1 MSKRGNRYTPEFRY
15 QMVQLVRSGRD
26 MRELTKEF
34 GVSIWSIRN
43 WVKQAARDAGTGD
56 QGLTSLEREELTRLK
71 HEVRQLRQERE
82 ILSKAAPGLRGKTS
96 RYRSALRIR
105 DGQPGRLFGADD
117 VSAARRID
125 QWFLRVGGST
135 GESAVEIRFVSDRQ
149 NSCDPPPLER
159 SVRIADDSCGA
170 Q

>member
-1 MSKRGNRYTPEFRY
+1 MDTSLSHSEVFKMSKRGNRYTPEFRY

-82 ILSKAAPGLRGKTS
+82 ILSKAAAWFARENIEIPK
-96 RYRSALRIR
+96 RS
-105 DGQPGRLFGADD
+105 
-117 VSAARRID
+117 
-125 QWFLRVGGST
+125 
-135 GESAVEIRFVSDRQ
+135 SD
-149 NSCDPPPLER
+149 S
-159 SVRIADDSCGA
+159 
-170 Q
+170 

>member
-82 ILSKAAPGLRGKTS
+82 ILSKAAAWFARENICLLYTS
-96 RYRSALRIR
+96 PSPR
-105 DGQPGRLFGADD
+105 D
-117 VSAARRID
+117 
-125 QWFLRVGGST
+125 
-135 GESAVEIRFVSDRQ
+135 
-149 NSCDPPPLER
+149 
-159 SVRIADDSCGA
+159 
-170 Q
+170 

>member
-1 MSKRGNRYTPEFRY
+1 MGRRASKRTPSGVSQETWTRPALVDTSLSHSEVFKMSKRGNRYTPEFRY

-56 QGLTSLEREELTRLK
+56 QGLRSLEREELTRLK

-82 ILSKAAPGLRGKTS
+82 ILSKAAAWFARENIEIPK
-96 RYRSALRIR
+96 RS
-105 DGQPGRLFGADD
+105 
-117 VSAARRID
+117 
-125 QWFLRVGGST
+125 
-135 GESAVEIRFVSDRQ
+135 SD
-149 NSCDPPPLER
+149 S
-159 SVRIADDSCGA
+159 
-170 Q
+170 

>member
-1 MSKRGNRYTPEFRY
+1 MTSGAGSRYRLIGCCFVFFLMIRRPPRSTLFPYTTLFRSGNRYTPEFRY

-82 ILSKAAPGLRGKTS
+82 ILSKAAAWFARENIEIPK
-96 RYRSALRIR
+96 RS
-105 DGQPGRLFGADD
+105 
-117 VSAARRID
+117 
-125 QWFLRVGGST
+125 
-135 GESAVEIRFVSDRQ
+135 SD
-149 NSCDPPPLER
+149 
-159 SVRIADDSCGA
+159 
-170 Q
+170 